1 MDDKLLITQILDDM
15 RRHSSA
21 ESVLRASLAAKVE
34 KLEKEVNSW
43 EHESL
48 KDDSQIRDMKYTIAA
63 FARVLKQIAKP
74 ADSSGVYALT
84 RADCE
89 KLARE
94 VLEQESTHEET

>member
-1 MDDKLLITQILDDM
+1 MDDKLMITQILEDM

-21 ESVLRASLAAKVE
+21 ESVLRSSLAAKIE

-48 KDDSQIRDMKYTIAA
+48 KDDGRIRDMKYTIAA
-63 FARVLKQIAKP
+63 FARVLKQIAAP
-74 ADSSGVYALT
+74 ADSGGTYGLT

-94 VLEQESTHEET
+94 VLEQESTHEEA